1 MVKTWGKPV
10 IAQTS
15 SGDLN
20 RITSVLRPA
29 GVTVERQKSG
39 RRLIFGYPVHSKGGG
54 AERRRHARGARVER
68 HVHPSLNEHHWRII
82 DETW

>member
-15 SGDLN
+15 SGHMN
-20 RITSVLRPA
+20 HITSVLRPA

-39 RRLIFGYPVHSKGGG
+39 RRLIFGYPAHPKGG
-54 AERRRHARGARVER
+54 AEGRPHARGAVVER
-68 HVHPSLNEHHWRII
+68 HVHHA
-82 DETW
+82 

>member
-39 RRLIFGYPVHSKGGG
+39 RRLIFGYPVHSKGGALKG
-54 AERRRHARGARVER
+54 VAMRAGREWRDTCT
-68 HVHPSLNEHHWRII
+68 HP
-82 DETW
+82 

>member
-1 MVKTWGKPV
+1 MKTLEKPV

-20 RITSVLRPA
+20 HIISVLRPA

-39 RRLIFGYPVHSKGGG
+39 RRLIFGYPVHSKGG
-54 AERRRHARGARVER
+54 AEGRRHARGVRVER
-68 HVHPSLNEHHWRII
+68 HVHPSLSEQHWRII